1 VILPYNNKSGDKIF
15 IRIWIK
21 INNQVLVQLLG
32 DQEKV
37 NSDIIILNDNR

>member
-1 VILPYNNKSGDKIF
+1 MILPYNNKSGDKIF
-15 IRIWIK
+15 IRIWIE